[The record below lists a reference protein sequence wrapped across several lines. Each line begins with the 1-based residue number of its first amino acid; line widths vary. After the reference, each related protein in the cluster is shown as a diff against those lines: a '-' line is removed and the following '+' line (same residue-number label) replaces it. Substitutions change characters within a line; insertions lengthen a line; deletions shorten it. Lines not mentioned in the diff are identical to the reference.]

1 MTKDSFLYVVVFTFL
16 VAFVF
21 VFLIALVDEAT
32 SERVLLNRERATA
45 EAFLNAVGIPLEGDV
60 RELYK
65 SSFGQPNSDGI
76 VTTTVDGRRVVARQF
91 TGNGLWGAVSG
102 VLALDPEENMIVGLD
117 IISHS
122 ETPGLGG
129 RIEEDWFK
137 EQFRGELIPP
147 DGLRVMKGEGGM
159 DMDQGNGMVDGVTG
173 ASLTSAAMETIV
185 NDEIDM
191 LMKGADD
198 E

>member
-1 MTKDSFLYVVVFTFL
+1 
-16 VAFVF
+16 
-21 VFLIALVDEAT
+21 
-32 SERVLLNRERATA
+32 
-45 EAFLNAVGIPLEGDV
+45 
-60 RELYK
+60 
-65 SSFGQPNSDGI
+65 
-76 VTTTVDGRRVVARQF
+76 
-91 TGNGLWGAVSG
+91 
-102 VLALDPEENMIVGLD
+102 MIVGLD

-147 DGLRVMKGEGGM
+147 GGVRVMKGEGGM
-159 DMDQGNGMVDGVTG
+159 DLDQGNGMVDGVTG